1 MCVALFMRAGGTQ
14 IIVEE
19 INDRATKLADALAA
33 VNAENQRLAKKR
45 GMKDYAVPPNAS
57 EVC

>member
-1 MCVALFMRAGGTQ
+1 MGGAFFFFAKQ

-19 INDRATKLADALAA
+19 INDRATKLSEALAA